1 MWKYPGVKGT
11 DSAIHF
17 EVNLKKKKDRSQ
29 DRSII
34 NRYSKVDQ

>member
-17 EVNLKKKKDRSQ
+17 EVNLKKKKIDHRI
-29 DRSII
+29 DL
-34 NRYSKVDQ
+34 